1 MSKFFTI
8 LTCMALC
15 MAIFVACGPKQNN
28 SKNTEP
34 KSDLTESVET
44 TESNSDGSLSEDGQ
58 SSESKESTE
67 NNSDES
73 LSEEKNSSENEESVE
88 SSDSSNSEDDY
99 DDDKHWTKFY

>member
-15 MAIFVACGPKQNN
+15 IAIFVACGTKKNN
-28 SKNTEP
+28 SENTEP

-44 TESNSDGSLSEDGQ
+44 TESNCDGSLSEDEQ

-67 NNSDES
+67 NNSSES
-73 LSEEKNSSENEESVE
+73 LSEEKNSSENEESAL
-88 SSDSSNSEDDY
+88 SSDSNDSEDDY